1 MPEPPPTSHDP
12 ADATPPLAEGVAGD
26 RVAAPVESA
35 HGEDP
40 MLSNPDE
47 ASPPERSTESA
58 MIDIHPAHHAATTWR
73 DFFIHIA
80 TIVLGLIIAVGL
92 EQTVEYFHHRHQI
105 AETREALRAERELN
119 RKVMQHLV
127 AEFRTRTT
135 VMQANL
141 ADFHYLQQHPGAPI
155 ERLPTT
161 INWHNSTA
169 QFNESV
175 WTTAQQGQILSLFPP
190 EEVRAYGRL
199 YRGLETASSSLAAWR
214 AASSEARA
222 YTVDVS
228 SPSALT
234 PAEIQEQILLT
245 RDVLN
250 RLYRFGSDLGNI
262 SAAYPDFAYGL
273 SREEVLR
280 VVHESVDDRNAME
293 AEERALEKA
302 ARSSEKPEP

>member
-1 MPEPPPTSHDP
+1 
-12 ADATPPLAEGVAGD
+12 
-26 RVAAPVESA
+26 
-35 HGEDP
+35 
-40 MLSNPDE
+40 
-47 ASPPERSTESA
+47 

>member
-1 MPEPPPTSHDP
+1 MPEQPPTSHDP
-12 ADATPPLAEGVAGD
+12 AATTPQSVLD
-26 RVAAPVESA
+26 T
-35 HGEDP
+35 DP
-40 MLSNPDE
+40 TLITPTE
-47 ASPPERSTESA
+47 TSPPERFTESA
-58 MIDIHPAHHAATTWR
+58 MLDVHPAHHAATTWR

-80 TIVLGLIIAVGL
+80 TIVLGLLIAVGL
-92 EQTVEYFHHRHQI
+92 EQTVEHFHHRHQI

-127 AEFRTRTT
+127 AEFRTRTIA
-135 VMQANL
+135 MRGNL
-141 ADFHYLQQHPGAPI
+141 ADFHYLQQHPSAPI

-161 INWHNSTA
+161 INWHNNA
-169 QFNESV
+169 VQFNESV
-175 WTTAQQGQILSLFPP
+175 WTTAQQGQLLSLFPP
-190 EEVRAYGRL
+190 EEVRAYSRL
-199 YRGLETASSSLAAWR
+199 YHGLETASSSLAAWR

-228 SPSALT
+228 SASALT
-234 PAEIQEQILLT
+234 PAEIQEEIRLT

-262 SAAYPDFAYGL
+262 SAANPDFAYGL

-302 ARSSEKPEP
+302 AQSSEKPKP

>member
-1 MPEPPPTSHDP
+1 
-12 ADATPPLAEGVAGD
+12 
-26 RVAAPVESA
+26 
-35 HGEDP
+35 
-40 MLSNPDE
+40 
-47 ASPPERSTESA
+47 

-92 EQTVEYFHHRHQI
+92 EQTVEFFHHRHQI

-119 RKVMQHLV
+119 RKVMQRLV

-155 ERLPTT
+155 EGLPTP
-161 INWHNSTA
+161 INWHNNA
-169 QFNESV
+169 GEFNESV
-175 WTTAQQGQILSLFPP
+175 WTTAQQGQLLSLFPP

-199 YRGLETASSSLAAWR
+199 YRGLEIASSSLAAWR

-228 SPSALT
+228 SASALT
-234 PAEIQEQILLT
+234 PAEIQEEIRLT

-262 SAAYPDFAYGL
+262 SAAYPDFACGL

-280 VVHESVDDRNAME
+280 VVHESVEDRNAME
-293 AEERALEKA
+293 AGERALEKA
-302 ARSSEKPEP
+302 AQSSEKPKP